1 MIDMKCQVIML
12 YRPAA
17 FYLRKLKNVRI
28 SNTMAK
34 TAEASHLNIPFF
46 L

>member
-12 YRPAA
+12 YRPVA

-28 SNTMAK
+28 SNTLAK
-34 TAEASHLNIPFF
+34 TTEANHLNISFF